1 MGEMAEIII
10 ECISVLLTAAY
21 LVIVISFIRGWNRLK
36 TPALTETAT
45 PEAALP
51 ETATPETASLE
62 AASSETAGI
71 EAALPKQRFSTR
83 VSVLIAAR
91 DEEKAIGRC
100 LAAIFSQHYPSELFE
115 VIVIDDH
122 STDRTAEVVRS
133 FQRPAGTVPGPRL
146 GPEAGTAHEPRPE
159 LRLMRM
165 NEHKPINSYKKK
177 AIAQAIQVAKGDLIV
192 TTDADCWM
200 GPDWLPSIVSAY
212 EEHGY
217 KLISSPVAFAEEK
230 SLFERLQSLE
240 FMYLIGLGASAIGNA
255 FPSTCNGANLAYT
268 REVFFQVDGFKG
280 IDDLASGDDEL
291 LLHKV
296 AALYYNKIGFIKSRQ
311 AIVYTHAKAN
321 LREFLD
327 QRKRWAS
334 KSIKYRN
341 KLVVALGLAVYFF
354 NVFLLLNGCL
364 TLFNFNFALPLLGM
378 FGLKLLIETVFLY
391 FLGNFFRRLPLLI
404 WMPVLNVLHIFYIV
418 YIGLAGQ
425 RRSYRWK
432 GRQVR

>member
-1 MGEMAEIII
+1 MAETII
-10 ECISVLLTAAY
+10 EFISILLTVAY
-21 LVIVISFIRGWNRLK
+21 LVIVISFIRGWNRLER
-36 TPALTETAT
+36 PA
-45 PEAALP
+45 P
-51 ETATPETASLE
+51 
-62 AASSETAGI
+62 
-71 EAALPKQRFSTR
+71 PKKGFSTR

-100 LAAIFSQHYPSELFE
+100 LEAVIAQHYPPELLE

-122 STDRTAEVVRS
+122 STDRTAEMVRS
-133 FQRPAGTVPGPRL
+133 FQQPGL
-146 GPEAGTAHEPRPE
+146 QPE
-159 LRLMRM
+159 LRLITM

-177 AIAQAIQVAKGDLIV
+177 AIAQAIQVAKGELIV

-200 GPDWLPSIVSAY
+200 GPQWLAAIVSAY

-217 KLISSPVAFAEEK
+217 KLISSPVAFSEEN

-268 REVFFQVDGFKG
+268 REVFFQVEGFKG

-296 AALYYNKIGFIKSRQ
+296 AALYYNKIGFVKSRQ

-341 KLVVALGLAVYFF
+341 KLVVALGLSVYFF
-354 NVFLLLNGCL
+354 NVFILLNACL
-364 TLFNFNFALPLLGM
+364 TLFNFNFAVPLLGM
-378 FGLKLLIETVFLY
+378 LGLKILVEIVFLY
-391 FLGNFFRRLPLLI
+391 FLAGFFRRLPLLV
-404 WMPVLNVLHIFYIV
+404 WMPLLNLLHVVYMS

-432 GRQVR
+432 GRQVK